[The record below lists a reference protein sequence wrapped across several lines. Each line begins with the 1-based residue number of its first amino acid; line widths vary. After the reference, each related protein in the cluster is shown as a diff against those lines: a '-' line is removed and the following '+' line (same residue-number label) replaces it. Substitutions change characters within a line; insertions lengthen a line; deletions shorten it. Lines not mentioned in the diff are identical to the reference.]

1 VSSFQQYL
9 AEYRKQLKNGDIK
22 TAYKGLMEYFDAL
35 KLHLKN
41 AHPDYFVS
49 GTVHYGLMDYTY
61 FTSSLNR

>member
-1 VSSFQQYL
+1 MSSFQQYL

-49 GTVHYGLMDYTY
+49 GTVSLWAYWIIPT
-61 FTSSLNR
+61 FTSS